1 MARSSLIFLAL
12 SLESRFFGS
21 SDGDDPEEELD
32 EEEPDPDEEPDLD
45 EEEDHEGDED
55 CWRLFPT

>member
-12 SLESRFFGS
+12 SLESRFLGS
-21 SDGDDPEEELD
+21 SDVDDPEEELD
-32 EEEPDPDEEPDLD
+32 EEEPDPD